1 MPTSID
7 ERTRLQTLF
16 EQPPASLPDSVQAR
30 SCCMHQPS
38 KLSLLRE
45 QAADANAAAKA
56 KAKGQKCYKE
66 TEDSLEKVVEA
77 VDSPQRDS
85 GCFTESSEEM
95 TTETSSNGDDFVPN
109 AELADLLPRKTIPE
123 THMRLGP
130 QSTPRATASA
140 ASSMVRVEG
149 KKHKCRSKKVSQSHH
164 EEEKELNDELP
175 PRNDNG
181 EPTNKKRK
189 PVETEES
196 ANDAEID
203 PMVGHYKYGGYTFTE
218 DEPGPG
224 DRSVR
229 PPIYHFY
236 ESVGKN
242 SNGAPGQMGDK
253 HYRCYHGQRKILTVT
268 KKMKGSQ
275 NGLVTYLR
283 THFPEM
289 HRLYETIKSRPEQRP
304 TSKELQIAANKV
316 PIDSKTVQ
324 EYLRTLESKK
334 VPYQRRSR
342 VRLQRTRYLGT
353 KTNLSGSW
361 SSGKWHVLSPSMRS
375 KNLNFKRYLSTPTIA
390 QPHCTYLAPL
400 QSGDR

>member
-1 MPTSID
+1 MSAMVVTPLHD
-7 ERTRLQTLF
+7 RLF
-16 EQPPASLPDSVQAR
+16 SAR
-30 SCCMHQPS
+30 SHHTHQLS
-38 KLSLLRE
+38 KLSLLGE

-123 THMRLGP
+123 THTRLGP
-130 QSTPRATASA
+130 QSAPRATASA
-140 ASSMVRVEG
+140 ASSVVRLEG
-149 KKHKCRSKKVSQSHH
+149 KKRKRRSEKVSQSHH
-164 EEEKELNDELP
+164 EEEKELDDELP
-175 PRNDNG
+175 PRNDDG
-181 EPTNKKRK
+181 EPTSKKRK
-189 PVETEES
+189 TVETEES
-196 ANDAEID
+196 CNDAEID
-203 PMVGHYKYGGYTFTE
+203 PMKKNQAPVTG
-218 DEPGPG
+218 
-224 DRSVR
+224 SVR

-242 SNGAPGQMGDK
+242 SDGAPGQMGDK

-304 TSKELQIAANKV
+304 TSKELQIAANTV
-316 PIDSKTVQ
+316 PINSKTVQ
-324 EYLRTLESKK
+324 GYLRTLESKRGPLSAAFSHQVAK
-334 VPYQRRSR
+334 NEVIATYEKMIHAHN
-342 VRLQRTRYLGT
+342 VNIGTLG
-353 KTNLSGSW
+353 
-361 SSGKWHVLSPSMRS
+361 PRQ
-375 KNLNFKRYLSTPTIA
+375 I
-390 QPHCTYLAPL
+390 
-400 QSGDR
+400 